1 MSIIWSSVG
10 DATRARDWL
19 NVYAGEFEA
28 AQDVRMLR
36 YKLEMVS
43 GNAGAAREAIET
55 TPQSPNFRF
64 DRSVRIGGA
73 CLVLG
78 DAECMNEHAD
88 KMQAWLDE
96 FEARDQAYAPRIRYL
111 IAIAILRNAATDNIA
126 DRDVEGLEALL
137 ELTTDWPVTGGR
149 GPRYVDYTRAMLYS
163 LLGNDEAAIRELEKT
178 VALENDGFVVQ
189 DIFKMRP
196 EKNPVITRLE
206 GQPGYAEWLATLNAR
221 REGARGNLVRME
233 RDGEILSA
241 DDVIL

>member
-1 MSIIWSSVG
+1 M
-10 DATRARDWL
+10 
-19 NVYAGEFEA
+19 
-28 AQDVRMLR
+28 
-36 YKLEMVS
+36 
-43 GNAGAAREAIET
+43 
-55 TPQSPNFRF
+55 
-64 DRSVRIGGA
+64 
-73 CLVLG
+73 
-78 DAECMNEHAD
+78 
-88 KMQAWLDE
+88 
-96 FEARDQAYAPRIRYL
+96 
-111 IAIAILRNAATDNIA
+111 RNAATDNIA

-189 DIFKMRP
+189 DIFKMPP